1 MKRKTGLKQIT
12 DKNTT
17 VLILGSLP
25 SDESLRQQQYYAHP
39 GNDFWRLISITID
52 QDISRQEYDE
62 KIRILQENGIGLWD
76 VFRECEREGSAD
88 SNITNTQINDYS
100 RLDRMAP
107 KLELVCFNGKKAGEA
122 EHLFKEKGYRTMVLP
137 SSSGANRR
145 NIQSRVLKWKDL
157 L

>member
-1 MKRKTGLKQIT
+1 MRKTGLEQII
-12 DKNTT
+12 DENTT
-17 VLILGSLP
+17 ILILGSLP
-25 SDESLRQQQYYAHP
+25 SNESLRQQQYYAHP
-39 GNDFWRLISITID
+39 GNDFWKLISITIG
-52 QDISRQEYDE
+52 QDISRREYDE

-76 VFRECEREGSAD
+76 VFRECDRKGSAD

-107 KLELVCFNGKKAGEA
+107 KLEMVCFNGKKAGEA
-122 EHLFKEKGYRTMVLP
+122 EHLFKERGYRTNVLP

-145 NIQSRVLKWKDL
+145 DIQGRVLKWRYL

>member
-1 MKRKTGLKQIT
+1 MRKTGLKHIIN
-12 DKNTT
+12 KNTT

-39 GNDFWRLISITID
+39 GNDFWKLISITIG
-52 QDISRQEYDE
+52 QDINKLEYDE
-62 KIRILQENGIGLWD
+62 KIRILQDNGVGLWD

-88 SNITNTQINDYS
+88 SNIMNTQTNDLFM
-100 RLDRMAP
+100 LDRMAP

-122 EHLFKEKGYRTMVLP
+122 EHLLKEMGYRTKILP

-145 NIQSRVLKWKDL
+145 NIQDRVQQWKNL